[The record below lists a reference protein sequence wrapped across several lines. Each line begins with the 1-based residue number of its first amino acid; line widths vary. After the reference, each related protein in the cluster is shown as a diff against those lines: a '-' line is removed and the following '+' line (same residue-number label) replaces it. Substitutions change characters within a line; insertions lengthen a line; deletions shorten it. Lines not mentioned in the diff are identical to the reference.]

1 MPVELSVAKQ
11 LVWEHAGAWPR
22 PLPPE
27 QRAAEYARRFAPELV
42 WHGFQPIGRVE
53 GRDALA
59 ERVMQPLYAAFPD
72 WRRVPYLF
80 LAGVF
85 EGSTW
90 VASMGDGLA
99 SFMQEWQIADDI
111 VIPPSRER
119 FRLRY
124 GEFCRVEQGKAG
136 PQIVE
141 MRSLAD
147 LPAALLPLGYDLIP
161 AGAGRQLWPPGPAT
175 GDGVQLGEAAG
186 AEAAGAA
193 TAGAATAQTLALV
206 EQMIF
211 GGLNQYDGEDPDSQ
225 DLVKYWHPEMQW
237 HGPRGVGSSLGLDE
251 FRYRTQGPILQMVP
265 DRKGVGHQARIA
277 EGCYAASTGWP
288 ASVGTM
294 AGDFLDWRATGEK
307 MRWNVM
313 DFWRREGDLLLE
325 DWVLID
331 MIDGAAQAGIDVWK
345 RAGLR

>member
-11 LVWEHAGAWPR
+11 LVWEHAGAWPV
-22 PLPPE
+22 PMAPE

-42 WHGFQPIGRVE
+42 WHGFQPIGRLE
-53 GRDALA
+53 GRAALA
-59 ERVMQPLYAAFPD
+59 ECVMQPLYTAFPD

-80 LAGVF
+80 LAGEF

-99 SFMQEWQIADDI
+99 SFMGEWQLAEDI

-119 FRLRY
+119 LRMRY
-124 GEFCRVEQGKAG
+124 GEFCRVEQGRDG

-147 LPAALLPLGYDLIP
+147 LPAALQPLGYELIP
-161 AGAGRQLWPPGPAT
+161 AGAGRELWPPGPAT
-175 GDGVQLGEAAG
+175 GDGVQRTEQDR
-186 AEAAGAA
+186 AESAK
-193 TAGAATAQTLALV
+193 TLALV
-206 EQMIF
+206 EEMIF
-211 GGLNQYDGEDPDSQ
+211 TGLNKFDGEDLDSQ
-225 DLVKYWHPEMQW
+225 DLVRYWHPEMTW
-237 HGPRGVGSSLGLDE
+237 HGPRGVGSSLGIDE
-251 FRYRTQGPILQMVP
+251 FRERAQGPILRMVP
-265 DRKGVGHQARIA
+265 DRKGVGHRARIA
-277 EGCYAASTGWP
+277 EGHYAASTGWP

-294 AGDFLDWRATGEK
+294 TGDFLDWPASGRE
-307 MRWNVM
+307 MRWNIM
-313 DFWRREGDLLLE
+313 DFWRREGETLRE

-331 MIDGAAQAGIDVWK
+331 MIDGAAQAGIDVWA

>member
-1 MPVELSVAKQ
+1 MPAPGRFR
-11 LVWEHAGAWPR
+11 WA
-22 PLPPE
+22 PE

-42 WHGFQPIGRVE
+42 WHGFQPIGRIE

-59 ERVMQPLYAAFPD
+59 ERVMQPLYTAFPD

-99 SFMQEWQIADDI
+99 SFMEEWQLAEDI

-119 FRLRY
+119 LRMRY
-124 GEFCRVEQGKAG
+124 GEFCRVEQGRDG

-147 LPAALLPLGYDLIP
+147 LPAALLPLGYELIP
-161 AGAGRQLWPPGPAT
+161 VGAGRALWPPGPAT
-175 GDGVQLGEAAG
+175 GDGVQRTEQDS
-186 AEAAGAA
+186 AESAK
-193 TAGAATAQTLALV
+193 TLALV
-206 EQMIF
+206 EEMIF

-237 HGPRGVGSSLGLDE
+237 HGPAWRGE
-251 FRYRTQGPILQMVP
+251 F
-265 DRKGVGHQARIA
+265 A
-277 EGCYAASTGWP
+277 
-288 ASVGTM
+288 
-294 AGDFLDWRATGEK
+294 
-307 MRWNVM
+307 
-313 DFWRREGDLLLE
+313 
-325 DWVLID
+325 
-331 MIDGAAQAGIDVWK
+331 
-345 RAGLR
+345 RAG

>member
-11 LVWEHAGAWPR
+11 FVWEHAGAWPV
-22 PLPPE
+22 PMAPE

-42 WHGFQPIGRVE
+42 WHGFQPIGRIE

-59 ERVMQPLYAAFPD
+59 ERVMQPLYTAFPD

-99 SFMQEWQIADDI
+99 SFMGEWQLAEDI

-119 FRLRY
+119 LRMRY
-124 GEFCRVEQGKAG
+124 GEFCRVEQGRDG

-147 LPAALLPLGYDLIP
+147 LPAALLPLGYELIP
-161 AGAGRQLWPPGPAT
+161 VGAGRALWPPGPAT
-175 GDGVQLGEAAG
+175 GDGVQRTEQDS
-186 AEAAGAA
+186 AESAK
-193 TAGAATAQTLALV
+193 TLALV
-206 EQMIF
+206 EEMIF

-251 FRYRTQGPILQMVP
+251 FRHRTQGPILKMAP
-265 DRKGVGHQARIA
+265 DRKGVGHRARIA
-277 EGCYAASTGWP
+277 EGHYAATTGWP

-294 AGDFLDWRATGEK
+294 TGDFLDWPASGRE

-331 MIDGAAQAGIDVWK
+331 MIDGAAQAGIDVWE